1 MQDDELEGDVMD
13 TALEEFP
20 DYERYLDFHMSAEDL
35 FYLED
40 KELARQLIEVGYHG
54 NGEVLT
60 REQFGKRKAAIAEA
74 KKNKEANQPK
84 ALSHAGCKID

>member
-20 DYERYLDFHMSAEDL
+20 DYEKYLDFHMSAEDL

-40 KELARQLIEVGYHG
+40 KELAR
-54 NGEVLT
+54 
-60 REQFGKRKAAIAEA
+60 
-74 KKNKEANQPK
+74 
-84 ALSHAGCKID
+84 